1 MTRILAVL
9 LWPAGI
15 AIILCAGALV
25 ARRAPLTVPGGA
37 VRRPLP
43 PVGRHGAPSSSRS
56 FGGPSMGKG
65 IARFLLVVFA
75 GSAVLYVAMVLL
87 GVLVSH
93 AGPSIDKPIFHWT
106 VTHRMHPWHS
116 FMLRAT
122 QLGDKY
128 PVWAAAA
135 TAAVCMAASWR
146 RDRWLPPVALGSLI
160 VIDHFL
166 TLAINHTI
174 TRTPP
179 PGAGGIFPSGGT
191 DRAIDYYGLIAY
203 LLWREFSGQR
213 RTAIFAG
220 AVVAAMGFSEGYS
233 RVYLAV
239 HWFTDT
245 VAGYLYGCLILA
257 VFIVAVR
264 FVVGPAAVPSRG
276 RVADSLTMPAPRP
289 GAREV
294 PT

>member
-15 AIILCAGALV
+15 AVILCAGALV
-25 ARRAPLTVPGGA
+25 ARRAQLTVPGGA

-43 PVGRHGAPSSSRS
+43 PVGRHGAPSSARS
-56 FGGPSMGKG
+56 FSGPSMGQG

-75 GSAVLYVAMVLL
+75 GSAALYVVMVLL
-87 GVLVSH
+87 AVLVVH
-93 AGPSIDKPIFHWT
+93 AGPSIDKPIFHWI
-106 VTHRMHPWHS
+106 VTHKMHPWHS

-122 QLGDKY
+122 ELGDKY

-245 VAGYLYGCLILA
+245 LGGYLYGGLLLG
-257 VFIVAVR
+257 VFIIAVR
-264 FVVGPAAVPSRG
+264 LVVGPATVPARG
-276 RVADSLTMPAPRP
+276 RVADSLAMPAPRP